1 MKTIIIKI
9 LGAVS
14 ILPALAFSGCAAP
27 DLSQSPPTPPPS
39 GDEKRYLNICLDGKV
54 GWQNEANAVIPV
66 PDLKVTLISADG
78 VRTDSARTNT
88 NGRFLIEHADVPVG
102 YYWEKHIYVEVSDDR
117 APDQQDGK
125 ARYETVRILKQI
137 ETAPDNTAL
146 LTMDEI
152 LVKRIQN
159 PAASTNSTKWNL
171 K

>member
-1 MKTIIIKI
+1 MKTILIKI
-9 LGAVS
+9 LATVS
-14 ILPALAFSGCAAP
+14 ILPVLVFAGCSAP
-27 DLSQSPPTPPPS
+27 DLSQSALPPPPPA
-39 GDEKRYLNICLDGKV
+39 DEKRYLNICLDGKV
-54 GWQNEANAVIPV
+54 GWQNESNAVIPI

-88 NGRFLIEHADVPVG
+88 NGRFLIEHADVSVG

-117 APDQQDGK
+117 KTDDPQGK

-137 ETAPDNTAL
+137 DAAPDNTAL

-152 LVKRIQN
+152 LVKRIQPTAQN
-159 PAASTNSTKWNL
+159 MIPTEWNL